1 MGGLRGFGT
10 GGRAETMWHAMLV
23 ARLLRSTEGVGIES
37 HRVAGWHRVASRS
50 RGVAE
55 SQYASKW
62 LGVPTGLAAC

>member
-1 MGGLRGFGT
+1 
-10 GGRAETMWHAMLV
+10 MWHAMLV

-37 HRVAGWHRVASRS
+37 HRIAGWHRVASRS